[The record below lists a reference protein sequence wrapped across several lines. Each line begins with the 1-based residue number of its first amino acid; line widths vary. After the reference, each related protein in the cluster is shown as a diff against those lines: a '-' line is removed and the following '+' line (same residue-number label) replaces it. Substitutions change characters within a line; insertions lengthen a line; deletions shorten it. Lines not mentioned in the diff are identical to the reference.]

1 MRSSPWPWRYRGHGQ
16 SNLCAAELR
25 ERIEFLTFR
34 AMNTPIVSPFSRR
47 RFLASSALGSLALA
61 TGLQGQAADLL
72 GGKRKLGVALVGL
85 GGYSRGQLGPA
96 LRETALCELRGVV
109 TGDPEGK
116 GRSWAREYGFSERS
130 VYSYDTMDQIVD
142 DPNIDIVY
150 SVTPPG
156 LHLRD
161 VLVGAAAGKH
171 VICEKPMAVSVAE
184 CDEMIAACDAAGVRL
199 AMGYRLHYHPYH
211 QRVKAIAADGLWGG
225 APAMTGGFAYR
236 MGGQRSWRFDKAL
249 GGGGQLMN
257 VGIYVIQ
264 SALMAKGEAMPI
276 AVSAYEEPKSR
287 PELFNEV
294 EDTIRFQFDWA
305 DGSRLEGV
313 SSGDFGQNDFVAKGT
328 DKSVTIGPAYSYGGL
343 RMSEDGTPVEPLD
356 GFNQQAAQ
364 MDAFAAD
371 ILGGQPSVVPAA
383 MGRRDIVLTSAIY
396 KSAATG
402 RPVKIG

>member
-1 MRSSPWPWRYRGHGQ
+1 MIHNMNIP
-16 SNLCAAELR
+16 
-25 ERIEFLTFR
+25 TF
-34 AMNTPIVSPFSRR
+34 SPFSRR
-47 RFLASSALGSLALA
+47 RFLTTSAVGTLAIA
-61 TGLQGQAADLL
+61 TGLRGATADLL

-109 TGDPEGK
+109 TGDPASK
-116 GRSWAREYGFSERS
+116 GQRWARDYGFSTKS
-130 VYSYDTMDQIVD
+130 VYSYDTMDQIID

-161 VLVGAAAGKH
+161 VLAGAAAGKH

-199 AMGYRLHYHPYH
+199 AMGYRLPYHPYH
-211 QRVKAIAADGLWGG
+211 ERVIEIAADGLWGTP
-225 APAMTGGFAYR
+225 PAMSGGFAYR

-249 GGGGQLMN
+249 SGGGQLMN
-257 VGIYVIQ
+257 VGVYVIQ
-264 SALMAKGEAMPI
+264 SALMAKGGVMPTT
-276 AVSAYEEPKSR
+276 VTAYEEPKSR

-294 EDTIRFQFDWA
+294 EDTMRFQFEWA
-305 DGSRLEGV
+305 DGSRLAGV
-313 SSGDFGQNDFVAKGT
+313 SSGDFGQNDFVAQGIAKAINI
-328 DKSVTIGPAYSYGGL
+328 SPAYSYDGL
-343 RMSEDGTPVEPLD
+343 RISEDGEPLAPLD

-371 ILGGQPSVVPAA
+371 ILRGEPSIVPGA

-396 KSAATG
+396 ESAATG
-402 RPVKIG
+402 QPVKVA

>member
-1 MRSSPWPWRYRGHGQ
+1 MS
-16 SNLCAAELR
+16 
-25 ERIEFLTFR
+25 
-34 AMNTPIVSPFSRR
+34 TPHDLSFSRR
-47 RFLASSALGSLALA
+47 RFIGASSLGTLALA
-61 TGLQGQAADLL
+61 TGLRAKPADLL
-72 GGKRKLGVALVGL
+72 AGKRKLGVALVGL

-116 GRSWAREYGFSERS
+116 GQRWAAEYGFSPQS
-130 VYSYDTMDQIVD
+130 VYSYETMDRIAE

-161 VLVGAAAGKH
+161 VLAGAAAGKH

-184 CDEMIAACDAAGVRL
+184 CDEMIAACDQAGVRL
-199 AMGYRLHYHPYH
+199 AMGYRLPYHPYH
-211 QRVKAIAADGLWGG
+211 QRVKEIAATGGWGSP
-225 APAMTGGFAYR
+225 PALSGGFAYR
-236 MGGQRSWRFDKAL
+236 MGNNWSWRFDKAL

-264 SALMAKGEAMPI
+264 SALMAKGEEMPTT
-276 AVSAYEEPKSR
+276 VTAYEEPKSR
-287 PELFNEV
+287 PELFKEV
-294 EDTIRFQFDWA
+294 EDTMRFQFEWA

-313 SSGDFGQNDFVAKGT
+313 SSGDFGQNDFVAKGSA
-328 DKSVTIGPAYSYGGL
+328 KSVNISPAYSYGGL
-343 RMSEDGTPVEPLD
+343 RMSEDDRARAPLD
-356 GFNQQAAQ
+356 GFNQQAHQ

-371 ILGGQPSVVPAA
+371 ILQDQPSIVPGA

-396 KSAATG
+396 EAAASG
-402 RPVKIG
+402 KPVAVS